1 MMNNI
6 SNPISLGL
14 INFTNCLPINYTL
27 EKWALEDI
35 VLSWGHPVLIN
46 QLMKEGQVHVA
57 PISAFEYIQNENDY
71 VLIKE
76 ACITSDAECGSVI
89 LFSNHKLED
98 LAGKKI
104 GIPHDSA
111 TSINMLKIILNEKG
125 ILTPTPYPLPQG
137 RGKQVGAGAKPPH
150 LDTPKEIQFIK
161 HKYEKALSEALGCEF
176 DAVLYIGDNA
186 LVSRYKYNETVIL
199 GDLDKTEE
207 RENLFNY
214 DEQIDP
220 HVTASP
226 SLRMTIQC
234 KEPALQQ
241 FYQYDLGKV
250 WKKMTGL
257 PPVFGLWVARADWAV
272 NHKDDF
278 DRVKFLIS
286 KAVEAGLGMYFNEVI
301 QKAASELDLADY
313 FIKDY
318 LTAKIKYNLTTEH
331 KKSLDLFKK
340 LYQQI
345 LTSDF

>member
-125 ILTPTPYPLPQG
+125 ILLESINFV
-137 RGKQVGAGAKPPH
+137 R
-150 LDTPKEIQFIK
+150 
-161 HKYEKALSEALGCEF
+161 HKYEKPLNEALGGDF

-186 LVSRYKYNETVIL
+186 LVSRFL
-199 GDLDKTEE
+199 LCHCEE
-207 RENLFNY
+207 LATKQSTCSKGGNGL
-214 DEQIDP
+214 
-220 HVTASP
+220 
-226 SLRMTIQC
+226 LRFARNDM
-234 KEPALQQ
+234 
-241 FYQYDLGKV
+241 YQYDLGKV
-250 WKKMTGL
+250 WKEMTGL
-257 PPVFGLWVARADWAV
+257 PPVFGTWVARADWAA

-286 KAVEAGLGMYFNEVI
+286 KAVEAGLGMYFNEAV
-301 QKAASELDLADY
+301 QKAVSELNLTDY

-318 LTAKIKYNLTTEH
+318 LTVKIKYNLTIEH
-331 KKSLDLFKK
+331 EKSLDLFKK

-345 LTSDF
+345 LTLDF

>member
-125 ILTPTPYPLPQG
+125 ILLESINFV
-137 RGKQVGAGAKPPH
+137 R
-150 LDTPKEIQFIK
+150 
-161 HKYEKALSEALGCEF
+161 HKYEKPLNEALGGDF

-226 SLRMTIQC
+226 SLRMT
-234 KEPALQQ
+234 
-241 FYQYDLGKV
+241 
-250 WKKMTGL
+250 
-257 PPVFGLWVARADWAV
+257 
-272 NHKDDF
+272 
-278 DRVKFLIS
+278 
-286 KAVEAGLGMYFNEVI
+286 
-301 QKAASELDLADY
+301 
-313 FIKDY
+313 
-318 LTAKIKYNLTTEH
+318 
-331 KKSLDLFKK
+331 
-340 LYQQI
+340 
-345 LTSDF
+345 